1 MAETVPP
8 ESLDPHHPLP
18 SSIRNPE
25 TPESGWDRIQELFQP
40 NEQGQYPEEVGSV
53 LKSGLTG
60 ALLGWVYGGVPAAR
74 HSKERYIQQS
84 QAEIYQHR
92 VEAVRSAH
100 NAALRGFIRYG
111 WRWGWRVA
119 AFVTIFN
126 SVSTGLSVYRDR
138 VALGHYAAAGAVTG
152 GLFRLNLGL
161 GGLLSGSLIGA
172 ALGVP
177 AGAMISGLQS
187 LSGES
192 IRDKK
197 RRERQEL
204 YENKLQ
210 EWSARLQVTEGVLQE
225 MEAAQLEPVE
235 QQVERIQDLLQQPR
249 NPAVSPSEG
258 R

>member
-1 MAETVPP
+1 MAQSDPP
-8 ESLDPHHPLP
+8 KSPDPPLP
-18 SSIRNPE
+18 TSIRNPQ
-25 TPESGWDRIQELFQP
+25 TPESGWDRIRELFQP
-40 NEQGQYPEEVGSV
+40 NEQGHYPEEVGSIV
-53 LKSGLTG
+53 KSAVTG
-60 ALLGWVYGGVPAAR
+60 ALLGGIYGGLPAAR

-84 QAEIYQHR
+84 QAQIYQHR

-126 SVSTGLSVYRDR
+126 SVSTGLTVYRDKL
-138 VALGHYAAAGAVTG
+138 ALSHYAAAGAVTG

-161 GGLLSGSLIGA
+161 VGLLSGSLIGA

-177 AGAMISGLQS
+177 AGALISGLQS
-187 LSGES
+187 ISGES
-192 IRDKK
+192 IREKK

-204 YENKLQ
+204 YENKVQ
-210 EWSARLQVTEGVLQE
+210 EWSARLQVTDEVLEE
-225 MEAAQLEPVE
+225 METSQQDPLE
-235 QQVERIQDLLQQPR
+235 QQVEKIQELLQLPR
-249 NPAVSPSEG
+249 NPAVSPKEG